1 MINLTSLLTRLYFAF
16 LVTSGG
22 YKLPPLD
29 SFAGPSTPSPSGTS
43 APRKGRPLSHAQTMP
58 VLGFAAHSATGS
70 AGHPFLAGPPA
81 ADPFLGG
88 RNSGRE
94 LQPLFET
101 RGEGNSFSRAASIAT
116 PIGDVA
122 NGPVAVPTAGAAG
135 DGFDL
140 DEVFGGGSSSLGG
153 LAIPAFSGASSSCVF
168 DPEAAGRSKSSIAH
182 NGGTKRELA
191 ADDIPVAAEDVDT
204 EPEDEV
210 APLPVTAA
218 GLAKRTFGRS
228 ATVPSLPSGEALEM
242 DVDF

>member
-1 MINLTSLLTRLYFAF
+1 
-16 LVTSGG
+16 
-22 YKLPPLD
+22 
-29 SFAGPSTPSPSGTS
+29 
-43 APRKGRPLSHAQTMP
+43 MP
-58 VLGFAAHSATGS
+58 ILGFAAASLSGS
-70 AGHPFLAGPPA
+70 SGHPFLAGPPA

-101 RGEGNSFSRAASIAT
+101 RAESDGGFSRAASLAT
-116 PIGDVA
+116 PIGEVA

-140 DEVFGGGSSSLGG
+140 DEVFGEGNSALTGNLA
-153 LAIPAFSGASSSCVF
+153 AIPAFGGAPASNGTF

-182 NGGTKRELA
+182 NGGNKRVYE
-191 ADDIPVAAEDVDT
+191 DNSPPPVEEEDEVET

-210 APLPVTAA
+210 APLPTRAI
-218 GLAKRTFGRS
+218 GKRTFGRS
-228 ATVPSLPSGEALEM
+228 ATAPSLPSGALEM